1 MDKNKLSEILLMD
14 DSIVSMQDL
23 VVMQRLSAKYPYCNV
38 FRMLEAKFAFI
49 VNSYN
54 KTELLQTAS
63 VYVSDREYLKTVIS
77 SINTKPKQFRP
88 INAEKKKEDIITK
101 INSYEDEQLSDNP
114 TRQELLDRFL
124 KVENPKPQTEDKTE
138 SQQDGVI
145 DRAIKQSASKD
156 FKIVTETMAKIF
168 AKQGDKTKAIQIYK
182 QLIAQNP
189 NKEMYYTNQIEIL
202 KNN

>member
-1 MDKNKLSEILLMD
+1 M
-14 DSIVSMQDL
+14 
-23 VVMQRLSAKYPYCNV
+23 
-38 FRMLEAKFAFI
+38 
-49 VNSYN
+49 
-54 KTELLQTAS
+54 
-63 VYVSDREYLKTVIS
+63 KTVIS